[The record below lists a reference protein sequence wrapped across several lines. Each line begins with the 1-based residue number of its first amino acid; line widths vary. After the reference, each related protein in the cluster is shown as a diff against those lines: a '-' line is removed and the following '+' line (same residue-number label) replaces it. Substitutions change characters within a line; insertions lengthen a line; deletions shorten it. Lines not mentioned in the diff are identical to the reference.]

1 MLRQHGHRSPA
12 MIRAVPSVLAV
23 VLAAAAVVIYA
34 ARAEPIITD
43 SDFALTE
50 LYVELASHGQLL
62 VGPSSR
68 FGWHHPGPLYF
79 YVLAPLYVSSGRSA
93 VVLYAGA
100 VAINLLAL
108 LAIALVLQR
117 ERRAATAAAIVV
129 VCLLFAWRVPRSLAS
144 PWTAHVP
151 VLASV
156 TFLVLAAG
164 VAAGRVHLLP
174 LMIVAGSFIAQTH
187 VGFVPLV
194 AVVSAAVLAMMWRSN
209 PRPATT
215 LKGPLYVSAA
225 VGIVLWAPVVVDA
238 LLHRGGNMTALWR
251 FFVTNAD
258 AGHSMATAIVNGG
271 YGLAGVLRPDFHLPW
286 GGHVALGHVV
296 WSLAAA
302 GLQIALLG
310 VIGWRDATAGRRF
323 DAMLAFVALAAS
335 VVGILGLTR
344 VHGDILSHDLFRLAV
359 LGAFNLGVIAAAV
372 MRLGARV
379 FTGTRRLLIGVVA
392 TSVAAFALWLGAR
405 DLQSLTAHER
415 GYRSRRSVILAYESI
430 RDYISFHNIRRPL
443 FEVGPDRWADT
454 AGVVLRCVQNG
465 IPVAVKGYEGA
476 FAGRFTPAGDED
488 ALITLADLELH
499 RQLRVRAG
507 NTILLESHPLF
518 VDAVRLERRVPPR

>member
-1 MLRQHGHRSPA
+1 
-12 MIRAVPSVLAV
+12 MIRAVPSVLTAA
-23 VLAAAAVVIYA
+23 LAASAVVIYS
-34 ARAEPIITD
+34 ARAAPIITD

-79 YVLAPLYVSSGRSA
+79 YALAPLYVLSGRSA

-100 VAINLLAL
+100 VAINLVAL
-108 LAIALVLQR
+108 LVIVQVLRR
-117 ERRAATAAAIVV
+117 ERRAPTAAAIVV
-129 VCLLFAWRVPRSLAS
+129 ACLLFAWRVPRFLAS

-151 VLASV
+151 ILASV
-156 TFLVLAAG
+156 TFLVIAAA
-164 VAAGRVHLLP
+164 VAAGRVRLLP

-194 AVVSAAVLAMMWRSN
+194 AVISVAVLLSVWKFSAE
-209 PRPATT
+209 PTT
-215 LKGPLYVSAA
+215 ALKKPLYISAA
-225 VGIVLWAPVVVDA
+225 VGVALWAPVIIDA
-238 LLHRGGNMTALWR
+238 FLHRGGNLAALWR
-251 FFVTNAD
+251 FFVSDAD
-258 AGHSMATAIVNGG
+258 AGHSIATAIVYGG
-271 YGLAGVLRPDFHLPW
+271 YGLAGVLRPDFDLPW
-286 GGHVALGHVV
+286 GGRVTMEHLP

-302 GLQIALLG
+302 GLQLALLG
-310 VIGWRDATAGRRF
+310 VIGWRDAIAGRRF
-323 DAMLAFVALAAS
+323 DATLAFVAIAAS
-335 VVGILGLTR
+335 VIGILGLMR
-344 VHGDILSHDLFRLAV
+344 VRGDILGHDLFRLAV
-359 LGAFNLGVIAAAV
+359 LGAFNLGVIMAA
-372 MRLGARV
+372 GARHAAQV
-379 FTGTRRLLIGVVA
+379 FSGIRSGLLIGTVA
-392 TSVAAFALWLGAR
+392 ASVAAFALWLGAR

-415 GYRSRRSVILAYESI
+415 GYRSRRSVLLAYESI
-430 RDYISFHNIRRPL
+430 RNYISSHNIRRPL

-454 AGVVLRCVQNG
+454 AGVVLRCVQNE

-476 FAGRFTPAGDED
+476 FAGRFTPTGDED

-518 VDAVRLERRVPPR
+518 VDAVRVDPRAAPR